1 MSKDFLY
8 ALLAG
13 VAYICVVSYVVFDVA
28 NKLNGSITE
37 QRFFVP
43 LALGGVVF
51 TLMVYFIVKNE
62 KREEENEI

>member
-13 VAYICVVSYVVFDVA
+13 VAYICVVSYVIFDVA
-28 NKLNGSITE
+28 DVLNGSITE

-43 LALGGVVF
+43 LALGGLVF
-51 TLMVYFIVKNE
+51 TGMVYYLVKNE
-62 KREEENEI
+62 KSEKEEI